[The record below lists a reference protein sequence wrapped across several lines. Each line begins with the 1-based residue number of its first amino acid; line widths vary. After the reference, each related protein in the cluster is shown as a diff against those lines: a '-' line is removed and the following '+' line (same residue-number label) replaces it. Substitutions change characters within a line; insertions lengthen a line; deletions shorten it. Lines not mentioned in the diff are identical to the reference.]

1 MRIQHKFSI
10 GAFVVAGAILVACG
24 GGGGGTTPPTGG
36 GGGAPSTAPSTG
48 GVTGGS
54 PTAAASPSPS
64 ASASASAG
72 TLSGTVVSIPQGTY
86 GSGAPQTAYAGVTVV
101 VGSVPVLGATPPA
114 SAPAGDVIGTTNAS
128 GTFSVTPAHAPAAP
142 TSAAPF
148 VYPVANVFNVTTPAT
163 GYYVSVFAPGSDGMT
178 ANEPIPYH
186 GFLAV
191 TAGSVGTVRVTTA
204 SPTESAFLT
213 DVNTFRTSVG
223 VQTLIFDEL
232 TEEAARLHA
241 TDEATVPVYYCHYDR
256 TNQGP
261 STRFLELGGLGSD
274 AENIDAFGGDSPTA
288 YIQADQAFEA
298 EGPGG
303 DHYNNLVD
311 PTHQWAGLA
320 QIFSSANGG
329 AVYIDQELNSPTS
342 AIQDTYS
349 IFSGSE
355 CPAGTVA
362 NNS

>member
-1 MRIQHKFSI
+1 M
-10 GAFVVAGAILVACG
+10 
-24 GGGGGTTPPTGG
+24 
-36 GGGAPSTAPSTG
+36 
-48 GVTGGS
+48 
-54 PTAAASPSPS
+54 
-64 ASASASAG
+64 
-72 TLSGTVVSIPQGTY
+72 
-86 GSGAPQTAYAGVTVV
+86 
-101 VGSVPVLGATPPA
+101 
-114 SAPAGDVIGTTNAS
+114 IGTTNAA
-128 GTFSVTPAHAPAAP
+128 GAFSVTPAHAPAAP